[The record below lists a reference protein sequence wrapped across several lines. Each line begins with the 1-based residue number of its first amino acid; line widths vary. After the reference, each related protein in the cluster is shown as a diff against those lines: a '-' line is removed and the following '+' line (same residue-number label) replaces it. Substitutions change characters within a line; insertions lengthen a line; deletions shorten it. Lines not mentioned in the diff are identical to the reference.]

1 MMVRK
6 DLDIA
11 KEIARR
17 LRKRI
22 GPELEQMLFF
32 GSRARGIPKPYSDY
46 DFLIVLR
53 HRNTAIIDEIYEETT
68 DFELEH
74 EIDVSLKLYSVDD
87 FKWKMAM
94 GVPFMKSILQ
104 SGIPL

>member
-22 GPELEQMLFF
+22 GP
-32 GSRARGIPKPYSDY
+32 
-46 DFLIVLR
+46 
-53 HRNTAIIDEIYEETT
+53 
-68 DFELEH
+68 ELEH